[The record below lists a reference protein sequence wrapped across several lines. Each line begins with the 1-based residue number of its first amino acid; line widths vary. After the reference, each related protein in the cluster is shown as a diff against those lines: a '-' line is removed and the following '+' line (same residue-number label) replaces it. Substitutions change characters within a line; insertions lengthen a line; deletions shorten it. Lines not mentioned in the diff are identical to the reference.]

1 MSGIFQLAA
10 AGLVFHL
17 LLLKTNRWVSL
28 MNFMHGSGEERHEF
42 EFFSH
47 LLWTGEHHKAVV
59 DQLLLLAVTACQQLL
74 TPGSNATR
82 VEEL

>member
-1 MSGIFQLAA
+1 
-10 AGLVFHL
+10 
-17 LLLKTNRWVSL
+17 
-28 MNFMHGSGEERHEF
+28 MNIMHGSGEERHEF